1 MSAASDEEEKA
12 ADIDVTMMCCASC
25 GKAEVDDVKLK
36 ICTACKLVKYCSVE
50 CQKNH
55 RKQHKKECRK
65 RAAEL
70 RDDTLFQ
77 QPDGSHLG
85 ECPICCLP
93 LSIDENKSGINS
105 CCCKRIC
112 FGCSYANQ
120 LRELEQGLERKCP
133 YCREPLPKS
142 QRGNIQNIMKRARAN
157 DPVAL
162 FQMGIQCSDE
172 GDYERAFEYWT
183 NAAGLGD
190 AMAHFNL
197 SILYSKGQGVEKDLK
212 KEAYH
217 LEEAAIGGHHFARHN
232 LGNNE
237 GKNGR
242 PKRAGKHYVIAAKLG
257 YDRALQKVKSGFAL
271 GFVSKEDYA
280 AALRGHQAAV
290 DATKSEQRDAAEEFY
305 QRNPDLLH

>member
-1 MSAASDEEEKA
+1 MSAAASDEEEKA
-12 ADIDVTMMCCASC
+12 ANTMMCCACC

-55 RKQHKKECRK
+55 RPQHKRACKK
-65 RAAEL
+65 RAAEI
-70 RDDTLFQ
+70 RDDNLFT
-77 QPDGSHLG
+77 QPDSSHLG

-112 FGCSYANQ
+112 RGCDYANKM
-120 LRELEQGLERKCP
+120 RELEQGLEQKCP
-133 YCREPLPKS
+133 YCREPLPVN
-142 QRGNIQNIMKRARAN
+142 RGDVNRNYMKRAKAN

-162 FQMGIQCSDE
+162 CEMGIQCCNE
-172 GDYERAFEYWT
+172 GDYERAFGYWT

-190 AMAHFNL
+190 AMAHFKL

-242 PKRAGKHYVIAAKLG
+242 HERAAKHYIIAAKLG
-257 YDRALQKVKSGFAL
+257 LDRALQKVKSGFA

-280 AALRGHQAAV
+280 AALRGHQTAV
-290 DATKSEQRDAAEEFY
+290 DATKSTQRDAAEEY
-305 QRNPDLLH
+305 YNQRNQN